1 MNTPRLPGLAAA
13 ACCLSLLVAHATA
26 IAGPLRDRLRA
37 RLEGQP
43 SPAQTTEPDLDE
55 GMEAFRASGRLP
67 TGVVRL
73 ADRAYGPHSAQ
84 RYDVY
89 LPSRRPMQ
97 TMPIIVMVHGGGWA
111 HGDKAHAPVVDNK
124 VRRWVPRNV
133 ALVSVNYPMLPETP
147 PLEQAR
153 HVARALASVQ
163 RDAPSWGGDP
173 RQVVLMG
180 HSAGAHLVALLTAH
194 PPFTQAEGALP
205 WLGTVSLDSAAF
217 DVVAVMS
224 GRHLALYDRAFGTF
238 KEAKAKFD
246 ADAAKLAADGKK
258 VTASRD
264 ETIWTVAKR
273 EGTKIPHLC
282 HVDLPGYRPDGN
294 CRACVVEVQGERTLA
309 PSIAGAS
316 LAVLDLL
323 ASAQGTSNAQ
333 ETALP

>member
-1 MNTPRLPGLAAA
+1 MNTPRLPGLAAG

-26 IAGPLRDRLRA
+26 IAGPLGDRLRA

-97 TMPIIVMVHGGGWA
+97 TMPIIVMAHGGGWA

-224 GRHLALYDRAFGTF
+224 GRHLALYDRAFGT
-238 KEAKAKFD
+238 ARSDWVAASPLHQLTRMAAPMLAVCSSRR
-246 ADAAKLAADGKK
+246 ADACPQARSFAAAIPSDAPEMHILPVPQSHGDINATLGKPGSYTDA
-258 VTASRD
+258 VERF
-264 ETIWTVAKR
+264 I
-273 EGTKIPHLC
+273 EG
-282 HVDLPGYRPDGN
+282 LPGWSVRLS
-294 CRACVVEVQGERTLA
+294 GE
-309 PSIAGAS
+309 PSRR
-316 LAVLDLL
+316 
-323 ASAQGTSNAQ
+323 
-333 ETALP
+333 